1 MREITINQNDAGQRL
16 DKFLTKYLVN
26 MPQSMLYKSLRKNCV
41 RVNGKHIKDG
51 KYMLQNG
58 DVLKLFF
65 KDEFYES
72 KSSFKAGNS
81 DIDVVYEDENI
92 ILINKESGV
101 VVHSDDKGTKDTLLE
116 RMQSY
121 LYKKGEYNPENE
133 HSFSPSFCNRLDR
146 NTSGIII
153 GAKNSAALRI
163 INEKIRSR
171 EIKKI
176 YLCIVEGHLK
186 KAVTLPHILHAVT
199 KKLRFQIIMKK
210 IQRKSA
216 QNIML
221 LPKKKTLHLWK
232 SSLKQDAHTKSEHS
246 FRT

>member
-121 LYKKGEYNPENE
+121 LYKKANTIPKTNTVFLR
-133 HSFSPSFCNRLDR
+133 HSA
-146 NTSGIII
+146 T
-153 GAKNSAALRI
+153 ALT
-163 INEKIRSR
+163 ET
-171 EIKKI
+171 
-176 YLCIVEGHLK
+176 H
-186 KAVTLPHILHAVT
+186 
-199 KKLRFQIIMKK
+199 
-210 IQRKSA
+210 
-216 QNIML
+216 
-221 LPKKKTLHLWK
+221 
-232 SSLKQDAHTKSEHS
+232 
-246 FRT
+246 

>member
-1 MREITINQNDAGQRL
+1 
-16 DKFLTKYLVN
+16 
-26 MPQSMLYKSLRKNCV
+26 
-41 RVNGKHIKDG
+41 
-51 KYMLQNG
+51 MLQNG

-153 GAKNSAALRI
+153 GAKNAAALRI
-163 INEKIRSR
+163 INEKNPQPR
-171 EIKKI
+171 
-176 YLCIVEGHLK
+176 
-186 KAVTLPHILHAVT
+186 
-199 KKLRFQIIMKK
+199 
-210 IQRKSA
+210 
-216 QNIML
+216 N
-221 LPKKKTLHLWK
+221 
-232 SSLKQDAHTKSEHS
+232 
-246 FRT
+246 

>member
-65 KDEFYES
+65 KDEFYEN

-101 VVHSDDKGTKDTLLE
+101 VSIRTIKA
-116 RMQSY
+116 Q
-121 LYKKGEYNPENE
+121 
-133 HSFSPSFCNRLDR
+133 
-146 NTSGIII
+146 
-153 GAKNSAALRI
+153 RI
-163 INEKIRSR
+163 RFLKECRVIFT
-171 EIKKI
+171 
-176 YLCIVEGHLK
+176 K
-186 KAVTLPHILHAVT
+186 KANTIPKTNTAFRRH
-199 KKLRFQIIMKK
+199 
-210 IQRKSA
+210 SA
-216 QNIML
+216 TALTETHQV
-221 LPKKKTLHLWK
+221 
-232 SSLKQDAHTKSEHS
+232 
-246 FRT
+246 

>member
-65 KDEFYES
+65 KDEFYEN

-101 VVHSDDKGTKDTLLE
+101 VVHSDDKGTKDTLL
-116 RMQSY
+116 
-121 LYKKGEYNPENE
+121 
-133 HSFSPSFCNRLDR
+133 
-146 NTSGIII
+146 
-153 GAKNSAALRI
+153 
-163 INEKIRSR
+163 
-171 EIKKI
+171 
-176 YLCIVEGHLK
+176 
-186 KAVTLPHILHAVT
+186 
-199 KKLRFQIIMKK
+199 
-210 IQRKSA
+210 
-216 QNIML
+216 
-221 LPKKKTLHLWK
+221 
-232 SSLKQDAHTKSEHS
+232 
-246 FRT
+246 

>member
-153 GAKNSAALRI
+153 GAKNAAALRI
-163 INEKIRSR
+163 INEK
-171 EIKKI
+171 
-176 YLCIVEGHLK
+176 
-186 KAVTLPHILHAVT
+186 ADTLPHILHAVT

-221 LPKKKTLHLWK
+221 LPKKKTLHLLK

-246 FRT
+246 FRI